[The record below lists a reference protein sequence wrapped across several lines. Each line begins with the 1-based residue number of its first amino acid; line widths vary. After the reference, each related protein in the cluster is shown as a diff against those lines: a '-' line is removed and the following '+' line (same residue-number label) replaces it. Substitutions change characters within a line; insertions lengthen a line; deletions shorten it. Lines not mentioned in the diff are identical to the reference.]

1 MNKKINPK
9 VAIIIPAYNESQTIG
24 KVIETVSK
32 YGMPIV
38 INDGST
44 DETELIAMSKR
55 ALVVSMKTN
64 KGYDNAIAVGISKA
78 IGKQFDYAIT
88 FDADGQHDSLKI
100 TEFVRELE
108 NGADIV
114 VGARDNL
121 QRPAEYFFARLANK
135 YWGILDPLCGMKG
148 YRLEKIKRFKK
159 LCTYQSI
166 GTELTIRAK
175 RSGWVI
181 REIAVRT
188 NKREDKSRFG
198 SGFKANLKIIKAILL
213 GILAT
218 RGISKTQEISS
229 KNDR

>member
-1 MNKKINPK
+1 MNTNPK

-24 KVIETVSK
+24 KVIRDVHK

-44 DETELIAMSKR
+44 DDTEIIAKSKG

-78 IGKQFDYAIT
+78 IRKKFEYGIT

-100 TEFVRELE
+100 TNFVRELM
-108 NGADIV
+108 NGADVV
-114 VGARDNL
+114 VGARESL
-121 QRPAEYFFARLANK
+121 QRPAEYFFAKIAGK
-135 YWGILDPLCGMKG
+135 YWGISDPLCGMKG
-148 YRLEKIKRFKK
+148 YRLEKMKK
-159 LCTYQSI
+159 FERLCTYQSI
-166 GTELTIRAK
+166 GTELAIRAK

-188 NKREDKSRFG
+188 NEREGKSRFG
-198 SGFKANLKIIKAILL
+198 SGFKANIKIIKAIVL
-213 GILAT
+213 GILT
-218 RGISKTQEISS
+218 TKGIT
-229 KNDR
+229 